1 MQVNEEVQGGLNMA
15 SRGHHEACHG
25 LVEPHLEAIL
35 GASWCILGASWP
47 KLGPRWSKMGS
58 TWLQEAIWRLIMA

>member
-1 MQVNEEVQGGLNMA
+1 MQVNEEVQGGPNMA

-35 GASWCILGASWP
+35 GASWVHLGCILGPSWV
-47 KLGPRWSKMGS
+47 
-58 TWLQEAIWRLIMA
+58 QVFFF